1 MHRIII
7 PGDSC
12 HDIISALAAESS
24 ICVAVEVRMRTLDR
38 FFEIGFSTY
47 SDITGLRLSLYHALE
62 QINAFT
68 TELQSI
74 EVGKARLVCLLREFM
89 NINEASKMATR
100 DVAQRKLHRFLAVSS
115 VTSEV
120 LSTLVS

>member
-1 MHRIII
+1 
-7 PGDSC
+7 
-12 HDIISALAAESS
+12 
-24 ICVAVEVRMRTLDR
+24 MRTLDR
-38 FFEIGFSTY
+38 FFEIGFSAY
-47 SDITGLRLSLYHALE
+47 SDITGLRLSLYHVLE
-62 QINAFT
+62 QAFT

-100 DVAQRKLHRFLAVSS
+100 DVAQRKLQRFLAVSS